1 MRSEVTLPTQPSAAR
16 DARQF
21 VHDTLDTWQV
31 ETDVHDAE
39 LIVSELVT
47 SAARFE
53 GQDLTVSVTWNSA
66 GVWIDVVDADTR
78 TRVPRLVAAQHAF
91 ETGRALTIV
100 DSLAESWGVV
110 PTNNGK
116 HVWVHLADAGR
127 AQEKQLARAIV
138 SGQVHRIQFGDDD
151 HGGSAISNQLAGFNT
166 DCLRQV
172 ASELAHLAAHLTC
185 LCAAYEDTDAA
196 EFWTHQVVRMQLAD
210 RADPGTVYRAT
221 VTTAPPAGLE
231 RKRAAAVIPIQSS
244 SPDLVAPTGSA
255 PVLIVDGAG

>member
-1 MRSEVTLPTQPSAAR
+1 MRSELTLPTQPSAAR

-21 VHDTLDTWQV
+21 VLETLGGWDV

-66 GVWIDVVDADTR
+66 GVWIDVVDGDTR

-110 PTNNGK
+110 PTNSGK
-116 HVWVHLADAGR
+116 HVWVHLADASR
-127 AQEKQLARAIV
+127 AQEKQLARAVV

-151 HGGSAISNQLAGFNT
+151 HGGMAVTNQLASLGT
-166 DCLRQV
+166 DSLRRV

-185 LCAAYEDTDAA
+185 LCAAYEDTDAVD
-196 EFWTHQVVRMQLAD
+196 FWTEQVSRMQLAD
-210 RADPGTVYRAT
+210 RADPGAVYRAT
-221 VTTAPPAGLE
+221 VTATT
-231 RKRAAAVIPIQSS
+231 RTSIR
-244 SPDLVAPTGSA
+244 GSVVPREKQLA
-255 PVLIVDGAG
+255 H